1 MKKMTGNFMPIRAW
15 SEDDRPREKM
25 LQKGPSAL
33 SDAELIAILLQ
44 TGSAEKSALD
54 IARELLVSCK
64 HNLSELGR
72 FTAKEYQR
80 IKGVGEAKSSILA
93 AALELGRR
101 REATKALEKPVMS
114 SSHAVAGYLRQVIRD
129 YPHEVFGVLL
139 LNQANKVLHFE
150 LISQGGLTGTV
161 ADPRII
167 FRKALEHGATGVIL
181 CHNHPSGNTNP
192 SQADKLIT
200 QKIKQAGEQLDI
212 RVLDHLIIAE
222 SGYYSFADE
231 GLI

>member
-1 MKKMTGNFMPIRAW
+1 MKKMPGNFTPIRSW

-25 LQKGPSAL
+25 LQKGPAAL

-54 IARELLVSCK
+54 LAREVLTSCK

-72 FTAKEYQR
+72 LSAKEFQR
-80 IKGVGEAKSSILA
+80 IKGVGAAKSTILTA
-93 AALELGRR
+93 AIELGRR

-150 LISQGGLTGTV
+150 LVSQGGLTGTV

>member
-1 MKKMTGNFMPIRAW
+1 MPIRAW
-15 SEDDRPREKM
+15 AANDRPREKM
-25 LQKGPSAL
+25 IQQGPASL
-33 SDAELIAILLQ
+33 SDSELIAILLQ

-54 IARELLVSCK
+54 LARELLAQCR

-72 FTAKEYQR
+72 FSTTDYQR
-80 IKGVGEAKSSILA
+80 IKGVGQAKATLLA
-93 AALELGRR
+93 AALELGKR
-101 REATKALEKPVMS
+101 REASRALEKPVMS

-129 YPHEVFGVLL
+129 YPFEVFGVLL

-150 LISQGGLTGTV
+150 LVSQGGLTGTV

-167 FRKALEHGATGVIL
+167 FKKALEYGATGVIL

-200 QKIKQAGEQLDI
+200 QKLKSAGEQLDI
-212 RVLDHLIIAE
+212 RVLDHVIIAE